1 MLRDKT
7 TNQRAPNTSR
17 ETRLFLICV
26 MKNACLPLCLFLIS
40 LSTAA
45 FTLIDWV
52 PFTIDNV
59 AVQLPMRAVEV
70 DLSKQ
75 GAGSSYQ
82 NTRVFLAQ
90 DEYSTYQVIREDYRS
105 NAKLGQGKAAR
116 KELYD
121 GIIIG
126 LLRSQKGTLVA
137 TSRFATAGG
146 SGIEIKY
153 KGLQLGTNRMAVK
166 YTRALPV
173 GKINYSFNFVPK
185 DKQDATGSSGNEQR
199 RRFFDS
205 IVVKTNNLPSK

>member
-1 MLRDKT
+1 
-7 TNQRAPNTSR
+7 
-17 ETRLFLICV
+17 
-26 MKNACLPLCLFLIS
+26 MKNACLPLYLFLIS
-40 LSTAA
+40 LPTVA

-59 AVQLPMRAVEV
+59 AVQLPMQAVEV

-90 DEYSTYQVIREDYRS
+90 DEYGTYQVIREDYRS

-116 KELYD
+116 EELYD
-121 GIIIG
+121 GIIMG

-137 TSRFATAGG
+137 TSHFATAGG
-146 SGIEIKY
+146 PGIEIKY
-153 KGLQLGTNRMAVK
+153 KGLQLGTNRMVVK
-166 YTRALPV
+166 YTRALLV

-199 RRFFDS
+199 RLFFDS
-205 IVVKTNNLPSK
+205 IVVKTNNLPNK